1 MKKRSMQKLEKE
13 RLEVHDSNSILMK
26 KYSDANL
33 NEQLLL
39 KELNEITNDVIEKLT
54 KNRHNYLVILKA
66 NHIVLLRNNKE
77 HK

>member
-1 MKKRSMQKLEKE
+1 MMKKRSMQKLEKE

-39 KELNEITNDVIEKLT
+39 KELNEITK
-54 KNRHNYLVILKA
+54 KQYLDDNPNLKP
-66 NHIVLLRNNKE
+66 L
-77 HK
+77 

>member
-39 KELNEITNDVIEKLT
+39 KELNEITK
-54 KNRHNYLVILKA
+54 KQYLDDNPNLKP
-66 NHIVLLRNNKE
+66 L
-77 HK
+77 